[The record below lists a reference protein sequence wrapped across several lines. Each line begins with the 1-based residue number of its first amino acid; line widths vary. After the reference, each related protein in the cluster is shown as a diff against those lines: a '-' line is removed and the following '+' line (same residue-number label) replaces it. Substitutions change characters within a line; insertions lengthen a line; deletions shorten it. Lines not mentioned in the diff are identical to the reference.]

1 MTFIPQSHQDLL
13 KDETRALAYLAT
25 LMPDGTPQVT
35 PLWFTT
41 DEKYILISS
50 AKGRVKDKNMRA
62 RPAVA
67 VVIQDPNDV
76 NRYIQVRGLVEEVT
90 EVDALELIDQL
101 SVKYRDKHWTPRPAE
116 TRVTYKILPS
126 SVFVDE

>member
-1 MTFIPQSHQDLL
+1 MAFIPKSHQDLL

-41 DEKYILISS
+41 DEEHILISS
-50 AKGRVKDKNMRA
+50 AKGRVKDRNMRA

-67 VVIQDPNDV
+67 VVIQDPKDV
-76 NRYIQVRGLVEEVT
+76 NRYIQVRGLVEEIT
-90 EVDALELIDQL
+90 EVNALELIDQL
-101 SVKYRDKHWTPRPAE
+101 AVKYRGKHWTPRPTE
-116 TRVTYKILPS
+116 TRVTYKILPR
-126 SVFVDE
+126 SVFVDA